1 MWAQAATATPAQ
13 WDEALG
19 HEEQHDAGVIAA
31 TGNVLCAVR
40 KFHEIFVGGDETSCL
55 VQVLAGHAEEGENNG
70 EMDVIASV
78 LIPAEEV
85 AIVYTARGLDASR
98 LVCSFWSWSP
108 GSPALLQHAG
118 TYHRLMCMVPEAP
131 WTQGVLCPAHVRA
144 LQTSS
149 GTAAAETLH
158 IYVPGEEVASGRTE
172 EEKRAAVSRP
182 RGLSA
187 LADSPDTRG
196 IPQA

>member
-1 MWAQAATATPAQ
+1 MWAQAETATPAQ
-13 WDEALG
+13 WEEALG
-19 HEEQHDAGVIAA
+19 REKQHDRGVIAA

-55 VQVLAGHAEEGENNG
+55 VQVLAATCEKGESSG
-70 EMDVIASV
+70 ETDVIASV

-85 AIVYTARGLDASR
+85 AVVYTARGPDASR

-108 GSPALLQHAG
+108 NSPALLQHAG
-118 TYHRLMCMVPEAP
+118 IYHRLMCMVPEVP
-131 WTQGVLCPAHVRA
+131 WTQGFLCPAHVRS

-149 GTAAAETLH
+149 DAGTAETLH
-158 IYVPGEEVASGRTE
+158 IYVPGEEAALGRTE

-182 RGLSA
+182 RGASA
-187 LADSPDTRG
+187 LADGMDTCRN
-196 IPQA
+196 PQA

>member
-19 HEEQHDAGVIAA
+19 QEEQQHAGVLAA

-40 KFHEIFVGGDETSCL
+40 RFHEIFVGGDETSCL
-55 VQVLAGHAEEGENNG
+55 VQVLAANAEEGEASG
-70 EMDVIASV
+70 ETDVIASV
-78 LIPAEEV
+78 LVPAEEV
-85 AIVYTARGLDASR
+85 AIVYTARGVDASR
-98 LVCSFWSWSP
+98 LVRSYWSWSP

-118 TYHRLMCMVPEAP
+118 TYYRLMCMVPEAP

-149 GTAAAETLH
+149 GAAAAETLH
-158 IYVPGEEVASGRTE
+158 IYVPGEEVAPGRAE

-182 RGLSA
+182 RGPCA
-187 LADSPDTRG
+187 LADG
-196 IPQA
+196 IETGSTPQA